1 MNVTTSLA
9 GTSRDPNLKSIRLAI
24 IGAGAI
30 TRNGHLPAALRSSH
44 FEVCALV
51 DKKIETAEEL
61 ARKYS
66 LNPGLVF
73 GSLDGVLENIDAV
86 LIATPPASHFPLA
99 QQALNR
105 NIPVLL
111 EKPFTITYAD
121 AAALCDLV
129 RARNTPL
136 SVGYFTRQ
144 FPSVSLL
151 KYLLDTGYLGR
162 ILSFDYRFGASGGWE
177 TSSGF
182 NMNREVAGGGVL
194 IDTGTHF
201 LDKMLYWFG
210 VPRSVTYSDDSHGGP
225 EANCHAEFLFA
236 SNRGEFRGGL
246 TLSKTVALRNS
257 LVIETDR
264 YTCKLGDRQTHSIT
278 LLPKNEPEL
287 TLEVSAQKKSK
298 TTGEPDYM
306 QLQLEEFAA
315 VIRNGAQPSVDCWS
329 AAESV
334 KLIEE
339 MYSSRLKLA
348 EPWSILE
355 RFPAKETRLN
365 RA

>member
-1 MNVTTSLA
+1 MNLTISSA
-9 GTSRDPNLKSIRLAI
+9 GTSRNSNLKPIRLAI
-24 IGAGAI
+24 VGAGAI
-30 TRNGHLPAALRSSH
+30 TRNGHLPAALRSPH

-51 DKKIETAEEL
+51 DKKLETAQEL

-66 LNPGLVF
+66 LSQDLVF
-73 GSLDGVLENIDAV
+73 ESLDRVLDRSDAV
-86 LIATPPASHFPLA
+86 LIATPPSSHFPLA

-105 NIPVLL
+105 EIPVLL
-111 EKPFTITYAD
+111 EKPFTITSAD
-121 AAALCDLV
+121 ANALCELV
-129 RARNTPL
+129 RARNTAL

-144 FPSVSLL
+144 FPSVPLL
-151 KYLLDTGYLGR
+151 KHLLDTGYLGR
-162 ILSFDYRFGASGGWE
+162 VLSFDYQFGASGGWE
-177 TSSGF
+177 TASGF
-182 NMNREVAGGGVL
+182 NMNRDVAGGGVL

-210 VPRSVTYSDDSHGGP
+210 VPRSVTYTDDSYGGP
-225 EANCHAEFLFA
+225 EANCRAEFLF
-236 SNRGEFRGGL
+236 SGEHGEFSGTL
-246 TLSKTVALRNS
+246 ALSKTVALRNR

-278 LLPKNEPEL
+278 LSPKNEPEL
-287 TLEVSAQKKSK
+287 TLEVSARQNGK

-334 KLIEE
+334 KLIES
-339 MYSSRLKLA
+339 MYASRLKLM

-355 RFPAKETRLN
+355 RFPAREARLN
-365 RA
+365 RD